1 MDKSV
6 AQKFMIVM
14 SMITA
19 MFATVFVC
27 GSIVSSSVSTD
38 GYVQPVPKTHFAV
51 SYSDSSIDETPNDV
65 ISQSDIEVIPEKS
78 DVRATTTSEALT
90 NIENGVT
97 VVEFVDDE
105 DEDYTSETMDIPEED
120 IDNQFLYMT
129 TVTTKLPD
137 ATVKEALTT
146 TTVKQTKTTTTRK
159 TTAKTS
165 AVTAAKPYTTRIT
178 TTRTTTKKRTTTTTV
193 VQKTTTTVKKISS
206 TEKTSKTSVTTASST
221 TASTTTASVTTTTT
235 TTTTTTAAATTTKAT
250 TTTSKSTTTTTTA
263 APTTTTTTTKA
274 PQIGGA
280 VSINKRTTTEPNE
293 EAGQP

>member
-6 AQKFMIVM
+6 AQKLMIVI
-14 SMITA
+14 SMLTA

-159 TTAKTS
+159 TTAKTGR
-165 AVTAAKPYTTRIT
+165 PPPR
-178 TTRTTTKKRTTTTTV
+178 
-193 VQKTTTTVKKISS
+193 
-206 TEKTSKTSVTTASST
+206 
-221 TASTTTASVTTTTT
+221 
-235 TTTTTTAAATTTKAT
+235 
-250 TTTSKSTTTTTTA
+250 
-263 APTTTTTTTKA
+263 
-274 PQIGGA
+274 
-280 VSINKRTTTEPNE
+280 
-293 EAGQP
+293 